1 MIRRP
6 PRSTLTDTLFPYTT
20 LFRSLLGGDVLT
32 GMAREAEAAA
42 AYARAADLRFDAP
55 TALRLVTALDHAGQR
70 DEAAHTL
77 GLYLAQNPENRDA
90 LRLTARWQ
98 LAAELGRASC
108 RDRECQYV

>member
-1 MIRRP
+1 
-6 PRSTLTDTLFPYTT
+6 
-20 LFRSLLGGDVLT
+20 
-32 GMAREAEAAA
+32 MAREADAAA

-90 LRLTARWQ
+90 PRLTAGWQ
-98 LAAELGRASC
+98 PAAGRGDAAIGTHKAWQDGNGQGPNPSHA
-108 RDRECQYV
+108 RAKPMR

>member
-1 MIRRP
+1 
-6 PRSTLTDTLFPYTT
+6 
-20 LFRSLLGGDVLT
+20 
-32 GMAREAEAAA
+32 MAREADAAA

-98 LAAELGRASC
+98 PAAGRWDEAIATLERLHSRLGAQADLWLADLASAPLSSEKT
-108 RDRECQYV
+108 R